1 MNRAPR
7 PVSLTLLLC
16 ACAWTPREGCVIGL
30 NSGGF
35 GTSDIGV
42 FRSTF
47 NSIDTGDT
55 FDSRDTGDTGDTDT
69 GTCAATLV
77 DSVPSSG
84 AFGVD
89 PFSPVGLVLSDAVT
103 ADQISVSA
111 PVPGALAGDGTLWT
125 WTPDLPLRGDQDW
138 LLVITVCGRETAL
151 PFRTLA
157 ADQVTGWLDGR
168 TYRLDPGAA
177 PPSPLLDGHLSAL
190 LIAWEETQD
199 GLIATVGQADAS
211 GQQDLCVPAAPWA
224 GDHALPWLSAA
235 GTAHATA
242 TDGSYLPL
250 TAEFGLTALPD
261 GTALVGALT
270 LAAPRSTFAAMGVD
284 PDALCAD
291 LSGLSGCADVGLPEE
306 QVLLYMDG
314 LTAEPVEI
322 PVVPGGC

>member
-30 NSGGF
+30 GGGGF
-35 GTSDIGV
+35 GGDVSIGI
-42 FRSTF
+42 SP
-47 NSIDTGDT
+47 DTPGT
-55 FDSRDTGDTGDTDT
+55 FDSSTLDTGDTDT
-69 GTCAATLV
+69 GDTDAGTCAATLV

-89 PFSPVGLVLSDAVT
+89 PFAPVGLMLSDAVT

-111 PVPGALAGDGTLWT
+111 PVSGTLEGDGTLWV
-125 WTPDLPLRGDQDW
+125 WTPDLPLRGDRDW

-157 ADQVTGWLDGR
+157 ADEVAGWLDGR
-168 TYRLDPGAA
+168 TYRLDPGTA
-177 PPSPLLDGHLSAL
+177 PPSALLDGLLPAL
-190 LIAWEETQD
+190 LIAWEETPD
-199 GLIATVGQADAS
+199 GLIATVGQAGED
-211 GQQDLCVPAAPWA
+211 GLQDPCAPAAAWT

-235 GTAHATA
+235 GTAWGRGQ
-242 TDGSYLPL
+242 DSSYLPL

-261 GTALVGALT
+261 GDALVGALT

-291 LSGLSGCADVGLPEE
+291 LSDLSGCADVGLEEE
-306 QVLLYMDG
+306 QVLLYIGG
-314 LTAEPVEI
+314 LTAEPVE
-322 PVVPGGC
+322 VSVLPGGC